1 MSAVLLR
8 VYGSLLALCLFA
20 LWAAPA
26 RAASGRIAVVAVTP
40 NNHAVALALLRIQ
53 GELVAEGFDVVLDS
67 VPGDQPTLDLAAA
80 AERSDAL
87 AAIGL
92 RYDADAQEVELRI
105 VDRLTSKVLVRRA
118 PLRGT
123 QDSHAAEVLAVRA
136 VDLLR
141 ASLLE
146 LLSRPRVAPPP
157 LAPALQSQRA
167 RAANFARRALPSDA
181 RHGFSLELG
190 AGLLASVSGVGP
202 AVLPVVRAQH
212 RLFAPLSLRIGAA
225 GLGSEPRVRATQA
238 SARVGQDLG
247 ELGLVL
253 TMGSWPRVSLTSSLA
268 AGLLYTS
275 VEGQA
280 EWPYRAR
287 RGALWSAM
295 LDAGVG
301 LDLLLG
307 SHFDLRL
314 ETHAI
319 LADPY
324 PVVRFMQDERA
335 HSGLPS
341 LLQTLTFAGW
351 P

>member
-1 MSAVLLR
+1 
-8 VYGSLLALCLFA
+8 
-20 LWAAPA
+20 
-26 RAASGRIAVVAVTP
+26 
-40 NNHAVALALLRIQ
+40 
-53 GELVAEGFDVVLDS
+53 VAEGFDVVLDT
-67 VPGDQPTLDLAAA
+67 VRGDQPSLDLAAA

-92 RYDADAQEVELRI
+92 SYDADAQEVELRV

-118 PLRGT
+118 PLGGA

-146 LLSRPRVAPPP
+146 LLTRPRIAPRP
-157 LAPALQSQRA
+157 LAPALQSQRTQ
-167 RAANFARRALPSDA
+167 AAKFARSALPSDA
-181 RHGFSLELG
+181 RHGFALELG
-190 AGLLASVSGVGP
+190 AGMLASVSGVGP

-212 RLFAPLSLRIGAA
+212 RLFEPLSLRIGVA
-225 GLGSEPRVRATQA
+225 GLGSEPRVRTTRA

-253 TMGSWPRVSLTSSLA
+253 TIWSRRGIGLTSSLA
-268 AGLLYTS
+268 GGLLYTS

-287 RGALWSAM
+287 RGAVWSAM

-301 LDLLLG
+301 LDLRLG
-307 SHFDLRL
+307 SRFDLRF
-314 ETHAI
+314 ETHAL
-319 LADPY
+319 LAEPY